1 MNGYRC
7 ASVKHYLQKTDGKLD
22 VANEPYIVCSPYI
35 EHKTY
40 VKSKVNL
47 TWDNLSLEIQK
58 TVGIF
63 LSKFFCVH

>member
-7 ASVKHYLQKTDGKLD
+7 ASVKHYLQNRWKAGFSQWI
-22 VANEPYIVCSPYI
+22 IVCSPFI

-40 VKSKVNL
+40 IKPKVNL
-47 TWDNLSLEIQK
+47 TQDNLSLEIQK

-63 LSKFFCVH
+63 LFKFFCVYYK